1 MNNQEL
7 NKIVRKYADTFRMNY
22 ELQENVDTVQMDF
35 GKFVDNKNVDVQA
48 SIEFPVGLLKELVV
62 RAIILGQI
70 YQKDTGKDLGFPEDE
85 K

>member
-7 NKIVRKYADTFRMNY
+7 NKIARDYADTFRMNY
-22 ELQENVDTVQMDF
+22 ELQNKGDTVQLDF
-35 GKFVDNKNVDVQA
+35 GKFADNKSVDVKA

-70 YQKDTGKDLGFPEDE
+70 YQKDTGKDLGFPVDE
-85 K
+85 E

>member
-1 MNNQEL
+1 MNNQEM

-35 GKFVDNKNVDVQA
+35 GKFVDNKNVDVKA

-70 YQKDTGKDLGFPEDE
+70 YQKDTGKDLGFPVDE